1 MSEVIALHRYIIRRL
16 LIAIPTLWAVT
27 VLVFLMIH
35 LIPGNIVQVM
45 LGTGANLTHQQLR
58 QLYALYGI
66 NRPLWQQ
73 YITWITSLLQ
83 GNFGVSLRS
92 GLPIGSLLVQA
103 LGVTIELSLG
113 ALVIAG
119 GIGVPLG
126 MIAALYKSRFID
138 YALRILS
145 LIGLAIPNFLLGMLL
160 VLVTSVYCP
169 TLSTF
174 SYVPLTQQPVANLE
188 SMIVPMIALA
198 VSLMAIIVR
207 MTRAAVLNQM
217 QEDFIRTARA
227 KGITELMV
235 WIKHVLRTSAIPI
248 VTLLGLQAGY
258 LLGGALVIE
267 NVFTLPGVGRLIVDA
282 INQRDYPV
290 VQMAILVVA
299 IMVVL
304 VNLCVDMSYAFLDP
318 RIRYE

>member
-1 MSEVIALHRYIIRRL
+1 MHRYIIRRL

-73 YITWITSLLQ
+73 YLTWITSLLQ

>member
-1 MSEVIALHRYIIRRL
+1 MHRYIIRRL

-66 NRPLWQQ
+66 NRSLWQQ
-73 YITWITSLLQ
+73 YLTWITSLLQ

>member
-1 MSEVIALHRYIIRRL
+1 
-16 LIAIPTLWAVT
+16 
-27 VLVFLMIH
+27 MIH

>member
-1 MSEVIALHRYIIRRL
+1 MHRYIIRRL

-66 NRPLWQQ
+66 NRSLWQQ
-73 YITWITSLLQ
+73 YLTWITSLLQ

-267 NVFTLPGVGRLIVDA
+267 NVFTLPGVWRLIVDA

>member
-1 MSEVIALHRYIIRRL
+1 MHRYIIRRL

>member
-1 MSEVIALHRYIIRRL
+1 MPSKKLGIA
-16 LIAIPTLWAVT
+16 
-27 VLVFLMIH
+27 
-35 LIPGNIVQVM
+35 
-45 LGTGANLTHQQLR
+45 
-58 QLYALYGI
+58 
-66 NRPLWQQ
+66 
-73 YITWITSLLQ
+73 S
-83 GNFGVSLRS
+83 
-92 GLPIGSLLVQA
+92 PI
-103 LGVTIELSLG
+103 
-113 ALVIAG
+113 
-119 GIGVPLG
+119 
-126 MIAALYKSRFID
+126 KD
-138 YALRILS
+138 K
-145 LIGLAIPNFLLGMLL
+145 
-160 VLVTSVYCP
+160 
-169 TLSTF
+169 
-174 SYVPLTQQPVANLE
+174 
-188 SMIVPMIALA
+188 
-198 VSLMAIIVR
+198 
-207 MTRAAVLNQM
+207 
-217 QEDFIRTARA
+217 IRTARA

>member
-66 NRPLWQQ
+66 NRSLWQQ
-73 YITWITSLLQ
+73 YLTWITSLLQ